1 MLKNI
6 KEDRSNKVKVIKL
19 LCFACPADDQIQ
31 NTYIGFKIKKSVG
44 AR

>member
-6 KEDRSNKVKVIKL
+6 KEDRPNKVKKL